1 MVQLREV
8 RARKFPIFDEF
19 LYIRHIVLPRLC
31 CFHPRLWGL
40 PDPRLWGLPDPRLFL
55 LQLLHEFD
63 LPVFGLCLLFD
74 DLLFVLFDNKIKIV
88 YFWFF
93 DHCDGFLGGDL
104 LYDHLHLF
112 VLVGF
117 VEFGGSFLLGALG
130 FFVGT
135 VDLISLFQLPLN
147 ILNNLPLRHLLQI
160 LYIEHLDTLQVL
172 ERCLYIAL

>member
-1 MVQLREV
+1 MIMVQLREV

-31 CFHPRLWGL
+31 CFHLRGL
-40 PDPRLWGLPDPRLFL
+40 PDPCLFL

-74 DLLFVLFDNKIKIV
+74 DLLFVLFDDEVEVV

-112 VLVGF
+112 VLVVF
-117 VEFGGSFLLGALG
+117 VEFRGSFLLGALG

-135 VDLISLFQLPLN
+135 VDLISLLQLPLN